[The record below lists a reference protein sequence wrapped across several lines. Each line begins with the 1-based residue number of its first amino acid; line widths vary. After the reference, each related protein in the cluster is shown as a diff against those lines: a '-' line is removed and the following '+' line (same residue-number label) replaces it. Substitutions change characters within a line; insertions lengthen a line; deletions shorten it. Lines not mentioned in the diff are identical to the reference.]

1 MKAFGAEKMFTEK
14 IRSNQLIIGIGHVAL
29 YSVDITRSFPVR
41 PNGTPNPQ
49 NLFHYGLVRLVG
61 I

>member
-1 MKAFGAEKMFTEK
+1 MFTEK
-14 IRSNQLIIGIGHVAL
+14 IRSNQLIISIGHVAL

-49 NLFHYGLVRLVG
+49 NLFHYGLVHLVG